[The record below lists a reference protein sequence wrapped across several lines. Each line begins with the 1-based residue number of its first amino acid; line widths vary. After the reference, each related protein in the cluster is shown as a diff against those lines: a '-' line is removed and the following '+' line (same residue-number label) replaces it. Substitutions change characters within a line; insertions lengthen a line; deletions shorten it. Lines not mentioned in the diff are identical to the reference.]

1 MESEKVYDLIIIGG
15 SAAATAA
22 GIYAAR
28 RNLNFKI
35 ITKDFGGEVA
45 TSGEIGNWPGISK
58 TDGVTL
64 SQQFKDHLKFYNVV
78 PEEDVEVEKI
88 AKQNDGLFCL
98 SAKKDGV
105 AMASEKLEAED
116 GAALKCDYLAK
127 TVIITTGVHPRE
139 LNIPGEREF
148 RNKGV
153 SYCTVCDGPV
163 FAGRI
168 TATVGGGNSALESAL
183 MLADLSTKVYVL
195 NKNPQFKGDQIL
207 IDNLNAKKNV
217 EIIYG
222 AKTTEILG
230 SQFVSGLKYTD
241 VEGQPQELKLD
252 GIFVHIGMIPNSGIA
267 PEGTEKN
274 NFGEIVVNKNCETSV
289 PGLYAAG
296 DVTDVPFNQIVI
308 AAGQGTTA
316 LLSAVNYLNRLN
328 KNKV

>member
-1 MESEKVYDLIIIGG
+1 MSENKIYDLIIVGG

-35 ITKDFGGEVA
+35 ITKDFGGEVS
-45 TSGEIGNWPGISK
+45 TSGEIGNWPGINK

-64 SQQFKDHLKFYNVV
+64 SQQFKDHLKFYNVM
-78 PEEDVEVEKI
+78 PEEGVEVEKI
-88 AKQNDGLFCL
+88 TKQNDGLFCI

-105 AMASEKLEAED
+105 AMASEKLKAED
-116 GAALKCDYLAK
+116 SAALKCDYLAK
-127 TVIITTGVHPRE
+127 TVIITTGAHPRE

>member
-1 MESEKVYDLIIIGG
+1 MFDLIIVGG
-15 SAAATAA
+15 SGAAAAA

-28 RNLNFKI
+28 RGLKFKL
-35 ITKDFGGEVA
+35 ITKDFSGELA
-45 TSGEIGNWPGISK
+45 TSGEIGNWPCTIK
-58 TDGVTL
+58 TDGIEL
-64 SQQFKDHLKFYNVV
+64 AGKFRAHLESY
-78 PEEDVEVEKI
+78 KI
-88 AKQNDGLFCL
+88 DME
-98 SAKKDGV
+98 DGV
-105 AMASEKLEAED
+105 ETAKIEKQADESFKINGGAYEAR
-116 GAALKCDYLAK
+116 
-127 TVIITTGVHPRE
+127 TVILATGAHPRE
-139 LNIPGEREF
+139 LNIPGEKEF

-163 FAGRI
+163 FAGKI

-183 MLADLSTKVYVL
+183 MLADLSPKVYML

-217 EIIYG
+217 EIIYD
-222 AKTTEILG
+222 AKTTEIFG
-230 SQFVSGLKYTD
+230 DQFVTGLKYTD